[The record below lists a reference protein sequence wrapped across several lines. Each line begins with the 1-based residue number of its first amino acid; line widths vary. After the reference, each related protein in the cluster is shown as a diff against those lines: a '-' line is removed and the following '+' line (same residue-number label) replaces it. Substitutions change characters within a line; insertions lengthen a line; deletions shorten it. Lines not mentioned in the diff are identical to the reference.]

1 MHLDTPALVCTARA
15 HGENGVVVRLL
26 TQTNGLV
33 AAYVNGG
40 RSRASRPLM
49 TPGNLVSARIDAR
62 SEGQLGRARLE
73 MEVSRAG
80 LTLDPL
86 RLAMAEWL
94 SNLIADTLPEGEA
107 FPLIYDAVTAMFA
120 LLDSEAS
127 TLQLG
132 RNLARTELLL
142 LTELGFRLDLESCA
156 ATGERD
162 DLVYVS
168 PKSGR
173 AVSAHAGAAYKEKLF
188 ALPAFFR
195 DGEAAATGA
204 DVIDALRLT
213 RHFILRDLLPSYRAE
228 KTIGARDRV
237 DARLGKRF

>member
-1 MHLDTPALVCTARA
+1 MHLDTPALLCTARA
-15 HGENGVVVRLL
+15 HGEHGVVVRLL
-26 TQTNGLV
+26 TETSGLV

-62 SEGQLGRARLE
+62 SEGQLGQARLE
-73 MEVSRAG
+73 MDISRAG

-94 SNLIADTLPEGEA
+94 SNLVADILPEGEA
-107 FPLIYDAVTAMFA
+107 FPTIYQAMVAMFA

-127 TLQLG
+127 ATQLG

-142 LTELGFRLDLESCA
+142 LGELGFRLDLGSCA
-156 ATGERD
+156 ATGDLD
-162 DLVYVS
+162 DLIYVS

-173 AVSAHAGAAYKEKLF
+173 AVSAHAGAAYREKLF
-188 ALPAFFR
+188 ALPAFLK
-195 DGEAAATGA
+195 DGGA
-204 DVIDALRLT
+204 DADSDDIVAALRLT
-213 RHFILRDLLPSYRAE
+213 RHFILRDLLPDYRAQ
-228 KTIGARDRV
+228 KSIAARDRV